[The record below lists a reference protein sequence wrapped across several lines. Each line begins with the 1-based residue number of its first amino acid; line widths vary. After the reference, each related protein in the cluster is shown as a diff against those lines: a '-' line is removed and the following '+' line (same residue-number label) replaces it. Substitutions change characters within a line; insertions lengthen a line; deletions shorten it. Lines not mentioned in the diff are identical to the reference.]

1 MTDHET
7 PHLGAPPPKPPEPNE
22 RRRYSAPVLKV
33 FGRISTLTQSASGCA
48 TSDNPACTGGPAA
61 NMGPIPR
68 LQR

>member
-7 PHLGAPPPKPPEPNE
+7 PPPEAPPE
-22 RRRYSAPVLKV
+22 RRRRPYRAPTLQV

-48 TSDNPACTGGPAA
+48 TSDNPACVGGPAA

>member
-7 PHLGAPPPKPPEPNE
+7 PPLGAPPSLEQLSE

-48 TSDNPACTGGPAA
+48 SSDNPACTGGPTA